1 MRLMVLVIS
10 RLVIRARSG
19 MVIRY
24 QSLAAEPGRLPLLER

>member
-1 MRLMVLVIS
+1 MVLVIS

-24 QSLAAEPGRLPLLER
+24 QSLAAEPDRNP